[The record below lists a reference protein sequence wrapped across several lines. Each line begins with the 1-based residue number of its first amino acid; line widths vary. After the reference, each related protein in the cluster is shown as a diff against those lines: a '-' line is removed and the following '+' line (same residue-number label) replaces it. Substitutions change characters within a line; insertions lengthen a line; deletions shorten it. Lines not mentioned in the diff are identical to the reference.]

1 MQVNKAILTIY
12 TKLPKDN
19 RYGTNRYL
27 GVTELAGYGFKVV
40 EVVLPTGVENFPEC
54 PFMVTVPCE
63 NTFVEFRKGMYP
75 LLQVNE
81 WDRMNHYYY

>member
-1 MQVNKAILTIY
+1 MQGNRAILSVHA
-12 TKLPKDN
+12 KLPKDN
-19 RYGTNRYL
+19 HHPHDRYW

-40 EVVLPTGVENFPEC
+40 EVVIPTGVEIFPEC
-54 PFMVTVPCE
+54 PIMVTVPCE

-81 WDRMNHYYY
+81 WERMNHYYY